1 MQGSH
6 PPHLLRHIPF
16 AHALEKVGDGRC
28 SGFISARTVISK
40 KLLEEIEDLKLN
52 IQICQM
58 NCLILFCL

>member
-40 KLLEEIEDLKLN
+40 KLLEEI
-52 IQICQM
+52 
-58 NCLILFCL
+58 